1 MLHEDIVKK
10 LTLEEKAA
18 MCSGLDYWHTV
29 GAENLGCPSIMLTDG
44 PNGIRKRSKE
54 KTTKEERTSLKG
66 VPAIC
71 YPTASATAASWNP
84 DLIEEMGKQ
93 LGKEC
98 LKEEISVILGPGIN
112 MKRSPLGGRNFEYFS
127 EDPYLAGEI
136 AAAFINGVQSQ
147 GIGTSL
153 KHFCA
158 NSQEARRMTINEVVD
173 ERTLREIY
181 LTAFEIAV
189 KKSQPWTIMNSYNR
203 LNGTYMSENR
213 RLLTDVLRTEW
224 GYEGIVVTD
233 WGAEN
238 DIVEGIK
245 AGQNLEMPTS
255 NGLGAEK
262 LIKAVQEG
270 RLDEKVLDESV
281 DQIIE
286 LEMKAKKVLGQKYSY
301 DMKEHH
307 DFARKIA
314 EECIVL
320 LKNEENILPLN
331 KEQSIAV
338 IGEMAEIPRYQG
350 AGSSE
355 VNARIIDSG
364 LASITAIAKK
374 VSYAKGYKSKKAV
387 PNEKLISEAVEIAK
401 SADVAV
407 VFIGLTD
414 NFESEGFDRN
424 TLKIPESHIKLL
436 ERVSAV
442 NQNVVVVISGG
453 APIEMP
459 WISNCKALVNGYLTG
474 EATGAAIAN
483 VLYGIVNP
491 SGKLAETYPISLEDT
506 PTAGDF
512 PSNSRVI
519 AAHKESVYIG
529 YRYYDTA
536 KKDVLFPFGFGLSY
550 TNFEYSD
557 IKLSKNSVKDSETVT
572 VSFKIKNTG
581 KVDGAEIAELYV
593 KDDESTIFR
602 PEKELRA
609 FKKVFLKAGE
619 EAEIKLELS
628 KRAFAFWNT
637 NSNDWCVE
645 GGSFSILVGASSRD
659 IRLEAKLNVI
669 PEKEELVMDYRQ
681 TAPTYYTA
689 DVKNIT
695 DKQFEEILGE
705 KLPSKVRD
713 KSIPLGLTNT
723 IEDGDESQAGK
734 KLEKIIRNSLK
745 KFAPEQADF
754 FAGVVLGTPIKNF
767 ISMSFGIFDDK
778 MAANLLDALNGKKKF
793 GKMAWKMV
801 GAIPHIIKNIGK
813 LKSI

>member
-71 YPTASATAASWNP
+71 YPTASATAASWNTE
-84 DLIEEMGKQ
+84 LIEEMGRQ

-147 GIGTSL
+147 GVGTSL

-213 RLLTDVLRTEW
+213 RLLTDILRKEW

-255 NGLGAEK
+255 NGLGPAK
-262 LIKAVQEG
+262 LVKAVQDG
-270 RLDEKVLDESV
+270 ILDEKILDESV

-286 LEMKAKKVLGQKYSY
+286 LELKAKKVLGQKYTY

-307 DFARKIA
+307 EFARKIA

-331 KEQSIAV
+331 KEQRVAV

-364 LASITAIAKK
+364 LASITAIAKN

-387 PNEKLISEAVEIAK
+387 PNEKLISEAVETARA
-401 SADVAV
+401 ADVAV

-474 EATGAAIAN
+474 ETTGAAVAN

-512 PSNSRVI
+512 PSTSRVI
-519 AAHKESVYIG
+519 AAHKEGVYIG

-550 TNFEYSD
+550 TSFEYSD
-557 IKLSKNSVKDSETVT
+557 IKLSKSSIKDSESVK
-572 VSFKIKNTG
+572 VSFKIKNIG
-581 KVDGAEIAELYV
+581 KVDGAEVAQLYV

-619 EAEIKLELS
+619 ETEVELELS
-628 KRAFAFWNT
+628 KRAFAFWNI
-637 NSNDWCVE
+637 NSDDWYVE
-645 GGSFSILVGASSRD
+645 GGEFSILVGSSSRD
-659 IRLEAKLNVI
+659 IRLESKLNVV
-669 PEKEELVMDYRQ
+669 PEKEEAIVDYKQ
-681 TAPTYYTA
+681 SAPAYYTA
-689 DVKNIT
+689 DVRNIT
-695 DKQFEEILGE
+695 DEQFEVVLGE
-705 KLPSKVRD
+705 KLPPRVRD

-723 IEDGDESQAGK
+723 IEDGEDSQAGK
-734 KLEKIIRNSLK
+734 KLEKIIRGAVK
-745 KFAPEQADF
+745 KFVPDQADF
-754 FAGVVLGTPIKNF
+754 IAGVALGTPIKNF

-778 MAANLLDALNGKKKF
+778 MAENLLDALNGKKKF

-801 GAIPHIIKNIGK
+801 GAIPHIIKNLGK